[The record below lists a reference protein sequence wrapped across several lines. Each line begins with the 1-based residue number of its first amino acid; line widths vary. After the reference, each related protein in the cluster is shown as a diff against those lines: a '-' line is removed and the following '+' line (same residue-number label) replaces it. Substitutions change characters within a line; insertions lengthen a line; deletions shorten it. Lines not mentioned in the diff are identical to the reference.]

1 MSNRPYSLVLGVALV
16 SQWLI
21 VGMAPGWASST
32 AEDVLP
38 DNPLIQQAVADL
50 ARRESVPPSSIEV
63 VSFEAVTWPDTSLGC
78 PWPGMR
84 YQQVPQDGARIILRV
99 HGEQRV
105 YHSGGQRAPF
115 PCDHK

>member
-1 MSNRPYSLVLGVALV
+1 MKIDTDSGKQLAQLLYESFSTTGIFGNTEMPEDMSQLEAKLVALAK
-16 SQWLI
+16 Q
-21 VGMAPGWASST
+21 
-32 AEDVLP
+32 
-38 DNPLIQQAVADL
+38 DL
-50 ARRESVPPSSIEV
+50 AEQLNIEIGEIQLV
-63 VSFEAVTWPDTSLGC
+63 KIEPFIWPDTSLGC